1 MARDGAKSLL
11 YGTTNAGGSSD
22 VGVVFEVTG
31 VRTATMTSLTS
42 STNPSAYG
50 QAVTF
55 TAVVTP
61 KLGAPPDGETVR
73 SKEGATALGTGA
85 LSGGTATLTTS
96 TLPVATNAIKAVY
109 GDDVH
114 LAASTSNTAKQ
125 VVN

>member
-1 MARDGAKSLL
+1 M
-11 YGTTNAGGSSD
+11 
-22 VGVVFEVTG
+22 GVVFEVTG

-61 KLGAPPDGETVR
+61 SSARLQMEKPSGL
-73 SKEGATALGTGA
+73 KEGATVLGTGA

-96 TLPVATNAIKAVY
+96 TLPVGINAIKAVY
-109 GDDVH
+109 GGDVH
-114 LAASTSNTAKQ
+114 LAASTSNTTKQ

>member
-1 MARDGAKSLL
+1 VARDGAKSLL
-11 YGTTNAGGSSD
+11 YGTTNAGGSSN

-61 KLGAPPDGETVR
+61 SSARLQMEKP
-73 SKEGATALGTGA
+73 
-85 LSGGTATLTTS
+85 SGLRKVPRYWERG
-96 TLPVATNAIKAVY
+96 P
-109 GDDVH
+109 
-114 LAASTSNTAKQ
+114 
-125 VVN
+125 